1 MDKKVV
7 DKKAKKVAE
16 RGNGN
21 ITVDLGEAIDRKL
34 RSAMGKSDE
43 KASIGYSGG
52 GYRPGMYGWKPYGA
66 ERPNRFGMERPN
78 RFGMERPNRFG
89 GSINRWSLGG
99 SSPFGLSRQ
108 VSTMGGLTGIAVGLV
123 GNRALMRVS
132 PSIVKTSNLIAH
144 SAIAFVV
151 GLIPVLVKQN
161 SVTLGVAIPGAVYLA
176 GSIVDWAFD
185 AVGIAK
191 PALSGS
197 APVQS
202 GVNQAIEARQ
212 RLIDLKGRIHPQ
224 QRVMAQQRVG

>member
-1 MDKKVV
+1 MEKKDL
-7 DKKAKKVAE
+7 DKKAKKAAAP

-78 RFGMERPNRFG
+78 RFG

-108 VSTMGGLTGIAVGLV
+108 VSTMGGLTGIAVGLI